1 LAAASGRRRWPIC
14 WCCLDRGPGSFDV
27 EDATTLSW
35 SSAAVCSVCVRSK
48 RSAID
53 IAFPSVC
60 LSVRLS
66 VCDAVESCVNRGR
79 FAESVYTICG
89 ARDLARLYKKN
100 SANISQPFSPGAG
113 VVM

>member
-1 LAAASGRRRWPIC
+1 MINFS
-14 WCCLDRGPGSFDV
+14 DRY
-27 EDATTLSW
+27 
-35 SSAAVCSVCVRSK
+35 AVNAPLLTSLFRL
-48 RSAID
+48 
-53 IAFPSVC
+53 SVC

-79 FAESVYTICG
+79 FAESVYTTCG

>member
-1 LAAASGRRRWPIC
+1 MINFS
-14 WCCLDRGPGSFDV
+14 DRY
-27 EDATTLSW
+27 
-35 SSAAVCSVCVRSK
+35 AVNAPLLTSLFRLSVC
-48 RSAID
+48 
-53 IAFPSVC
+53 
-60 LSVRLS
+60 LS

-79 FAESVYTICG
+79 FAESVYTTCG